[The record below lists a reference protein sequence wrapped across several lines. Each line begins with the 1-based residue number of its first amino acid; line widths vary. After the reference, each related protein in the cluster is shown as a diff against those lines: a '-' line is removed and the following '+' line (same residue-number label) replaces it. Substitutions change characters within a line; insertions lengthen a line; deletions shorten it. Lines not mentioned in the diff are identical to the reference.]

1 MTLVNVWSAGFRTHI
16 ARTVA
21 TITEHKTPLP
31 PVRDLEGAV
40 IRASEVVDGLVLSIT
55 GLTPEFRDTLVS
67 GVCNGGVLTIE
78 DQAAFA
84 YVYTEAHWDG
94 ATLRVA
100 AIPYITQLRRSCL
113 PDWYVPDERLC

>member
-1 MTLVNVWSAGFRTHI
+1 MTLINVWSGGFQQHI

-21 TITEHKTPLP
+21 TITEHQIPLP

-40 IRASEVVDGLVLSIT
+40 IRASELVDGLVLTMT
-55 GLTPEFRDTLVS
+55 GLTPEFRDKLVD
-67 GVCNGGVLTIE
+67 GLTGGGVITIE

-84 YVYTEAHWDG
+84 YVYTEAHWDNG
-94 ATLRVA
+94 TLRVA

-113 PDWYVPDERLC
+113 PDWYVPDERFC